1 MQRQARRGAAYGP
14 FFLLYHARVQP
25 VIFADQMREID
36 RLTVENYHTTSL
48 LLMESASAACL
59 EAIRARFNG
68 EIAGLRARVLC
79 GKGNNGGDGA
89 ALARGLCRAGVQC
102 DVVLFGKFSET
113 TGDAHTNF
121 ESVRRLASFEAG
133 SPEAPAPLTFIECE
147 SVGAWEEIAKPR
159 RTYDVIVDAL
169 FGTGLKRPLEGVFLK
184 VIEHLS
190 LLQQARDLAGASQ
203 PLVLSIDLPS
213 GLNADL
219 SEPIGP
225 TVRADVTVT
234 FTAAKPAN
242 VLPPASEFGG
252 ELIVADIGSPAS
264 LIAAMKPWLFLVEA
278 GDVREWLTSTRY
290 TPDSYKNTHGHV
302 LIAAGSRGYSGA
314 AALCGNAA
322 MRSGAGLVTVAT
334 PSSAQS
340 QVATRAMP
348 EVMTTALAETDRGA
362 VSEEAVDHFLQLS
375 EKATVV
381 ALGPGLT
388 ADDER
393 TRRFVR
399 EVVAHRTRPCVIDA
413 DGLNCLAPW
422 PAELRGT
429 EAQPLILTPH
439 PGEMLRLIGAAGRE
453 ALGDRVAVAREFAR
467 EHGVILMLKG
477 TRPLVASPEGRV
489 FINSTGNAGLGTAG
503 SGDTLTGLTAGFLAQ
518 AYGTLGDD
526 ADALAAT
533 VAALYVGGLAG
544 DLAAKELGM
553 RTMVASDIREHF
565 GAAIRVLDPE
575 GEQP

>member
-1 MQRQARRGAAYGP
+1 
-14 FFLLYHARVQP
+14 
-25 VIFADQMREID
+25 MREID

-68 EIAGLRARVLC
+68 ELAGRRAHVLC

-121 ESVRRLASFEAG
+121 ESVRHLASFKAG
-133 SPEAPAPLTFIECE
+133 SAEAPAPLTFIECE
-147 SVGAWEEIAKPR
+147 SVSAWERLAKPR
-159 RTYDVIVDAL
+159 LSYDVLVDAL
-169 FGTGLKRPLEGVFLK
+169 FGTGLTRPLEGVFLK

-190 LLQQARDLAGASQ
+190 LLQEARDLAGDSH
-203 PLVLSIDLPS
+203 PLVLSIDIPS
-213 GLNADL
+213 GVNADNP
-219 SEPIGP
+219 EPIGP
-225 TVRADVTVT
+225 AVRADVTVT

-242 VLPPASEFGG
+242 VLPPASHYGG

-264 LIAAMKPWLFLVEA
+264 LISATKPWLFLVEA
-278 GDVREWLTSTRY
+278 DDVRQWLTATRY
-290 TPDSYKNTHGHV
+290 TPESYKNTHGHV

-334 PSSAQS
+334 PCSAQPL
-340 QVATRAMP
+340 VATRAMP

-362 VSEEAVDHFLQLS
+362 VSDEAADHFLSLA
-375 EKATVV
+375 EKAAVV
-381 ALGPGLT
+381 AVGPGLT
-388 ADDER
+388 SDDER

-399 EVVAHRTRPCVIDA
+399 QIVERRSRPCVIDA

-422 PAELRGT
+422 PSELRGSK
-429 EAQPLILTPH
+429 AQPLILTPH
-439 PGEMLRLIGAAGRE
+439 PGEMLRLISAGGRE
-453 ALGDRVAVAREFAR
+453 ALEDRVSVAREFAMR
-467 EHGVILMLKG
+467 HGLILVLKG
-477 TRPLVASPEGRV
+477 SRPLVASPDGRV
-489 FINSTGNAGLGTAG
+489 FINPTGNAGLGTAG
-503 SGDTLTGLTAGFLAQ
+503 SGDTLTGLIAGFVAQ
-518 AYGTLGDD
+518 AYGALRDKAEALDATL
-526 ADALAAT
+526 
-533 VAALYVGGLAG
+533 AALYVGGLAG
-544 DLAAKELGM
+544 DLAARKLGM

-565 GAAIRVLDPE
+565 SDAVRLLDPE

>member
-1 MQRQARRGAAYGP
+1 
-14 FFLLYHARVQP
+14 
-25 VIFADQMREID
+25 MREID

-59 EAIRARFNG
+59 EAIRTRFNG
-68 EIAGLRARVLC
+68 ELAGKRALVLC

-89 ALARGLCRAGVQC
+89 ALARGLCRASVQC
-102 DVVLFGKFSET
+102 DVVLFGKFPET
-113 TGDAHTNF
+113 VGDAHTNF

-133 SPEAPAPLTFIECE
+133 SAEAPAPLTFIECE
-147 SVGAWEEIAKPR
+147 GVSGWEQIAKPR

-169 FGTGLKRPLEGVFLK
+169 FGTGLTRPLEGVFLK

-190 LLQQARDLAGASQ
+190 LLKQARDRAGDLR
-203 PLVLSIDLPS
+203 PLVLSIDVPS
-213 GLNADL
+213 GLNTDKPD
-219 SEPIGP
+219 PIGP
-225 TVRADVTVT
+225 AVRADVTVT
-234 FTAAKPAN
+234 FTAPKPAN
-242 VLPPASEFGG
+242 VLPPASDYGG

-264 LIAAMKPWLFLVEA
+264 LIAATKPWLFLVEA
-278 GDVREWLTSTRY
+278 EDARTWLTSTRY
-290 TPDSYKNTHGHV
+290 APESHKNSHGHV

-334 PSSAQS
+334 PSSAQAL
-340 QVATRAMP
+340 VATRAMA

-362 VSEEAVDHFLQLS
+362 VSDEAADHFLGLA

-381 ALGPGLT
+381 AVGPGLT

-399 EVVAHRTRPCVIDA
+399 QVVERRSRACVIDA

-422 PAELRGT
+422 PAELR
-429 EAQPLILTPH
+429 ASQKQPLVLTPH
-439 PGEMLRLIGAAGRE
+439 PGEMLRLIGAATRE
-453 ALGDRVAVAREFAR
+453 ALADRVSVAREFAT
-467 EHGVILMLKG
+467 EHEVILVLKG
-477 TRPLVASPEGRV
+477 SRPLVASPDGRV
-489 FINSTGNAGLGTAG
+489 FINPTGNAGLGTAG
-503 SGDTLTGLTAGFLAQ
+503 SGDTLTGLIAGFLAQ
-518 AYGTLGDD
+518 AYATLQDG

-533 VAALYVGGLAG
+533 IAALYVGGLAG
-544 DLAAKELGM
+544 ELAARKLGM
-553 RTMVASDIREHF
+553 RTMVASDIRDHF
-565 GAAIRVLDPE
+565 SEAIRLLDPE